1 MRYFLYL
8 CIVKLKEMSNNQKAK
23 VMEKKMYA
31 IKVVADGF
39 SGVTTAGTGVPH
51 RVPTRYCEYYLPF
64 FGTKEEAK
72 AAALGLGEGCARQVK
87 KFYDSGCKTVE
98 LDGEVIIDS
107 AI

>member
-1 MRYFLYL
+1 M
-8 CIVKLKEMSNNQKAK
+8 NNQTNK

-31 IKVVADGF
+31 IKITTDGL
-39 SGVTTAGTGVPH
+39 SGVTREGTGVPH

-64 FGTKEEAK
+64 FGTREEAK

-87 KFYDSGCKTVE
+87 KFYDSGWNKIE
-98 LDGEVIIDS
+98 LDGEILIDS